1 MSFGRK
7 VTSLLLT
14 TENLPMNKKLSRRT
28 FFTATAAAAAAAP
41 STLSGASPQGNHT
54 GEHNTR
60 TDKGQ
65 IDTLREEPR
74 EVPVVGEFDLCVI
87 GGSCTGV
94 FAAVS
99 AARLGVRVAIVEN
112 NGFFGGVATIWP
124 TWKRIPYDLTGNT
137 QIVAGLTME
146 VIDRL
151 KAIGAHGMG
160 SWGGKCHCLN
170 PGELQIELDNLV
182 KEAGVRPF
190 LHARYV
196 APHISDGHLTAAI
209 IEDKSGR
216 RAIRASYFV
225 DASGDADLI
234 ASMGLPL
241 MKHDQ
246 PMQPASTIPIVR
258 GLKEAGSNDPGFNF
272 RRIVNEAFKKKDS
285 GIKGGWVNPVLIPGS
300 KDDYW
305 LGGASVM
312 GGLDFTDADALTE
325 AEIEG
330 RRQVRALVDL
340 YRDKVPGVDPLIAI
354 GPMIGVR
361 QTRHAKTLYTLTEN
375 ELFSGARFHD
385 GIANGWHAIDVHHS
399 TKNGLRIARV
409 SNSEQYKKW
418 EKTAGPKDDYYY
430 QLPYRALVP
439 EGATNVLVAGRCV
452 GAEYGAAAAIRNMPF
467 CNQEGEAAGT
477 ASYLALDGGVSVA
490 EVDTDELR
498 ATMKKQGSAIT

>member
-1 MSFGRK
+1 
-7 VTSLLLT
+7 
-14 TENLPMNKKLSRRT
+14 MNKKLSRRT
-28 FFTATAAAAAAAP
+28 FFTATAAAAVAAP
-41 STLSGASPQGNHT
+41 STLSGASPEGSRT
-54 GEHNTR
+54 GEHNTC
-60 TDKGQ
+60 TDTGKKV
-65 IDTLREEPR
+65 TLREEPR

-112 NGFFGGVATIWP
+112 NGFFGGTATIWP
-124 TWKRIPYDLTGNT
+124 TWKNIPYDLTGNT
-137 QIVAGLTME
+137 KIVAGLTME

-151 KAIGAHGMG
+151 KAIGAVAKG
-160 SWGGKCHCLN
+160 SWGGKHDCLN
-170 PGELQIELDNLV
+170 PGELKIELDNLI

-196 APHISDGHLTAAI
+196 APYMIDGRLSAAI

-225 DASGDADLI
+225 DASGDGDLI

-241 MKHDQ
+241 MEHDQ

-258 GLKEAGSNDPGFNF
+258 GLKEARSNHPGFNF
-272 RRIVNEAFKKKDS
+272 RRVVNEAFKKKDS
-285 GIKGGWVNPVLIPGS
+285 GIKGGWVNPVLVPGS

-330 RRQVRALVDL
+330 RRQVRALIDL
-340 YRDKVPGVDPLIAI
+340 YRGKAPGIDPLIAI

-361 QTRHAKTLYTLTEN
+361 QTRHVQCLYTLTN
-375 ELFSGARFHD
+375 DDVLGGSRFPD
-385 GIANGWHAIDVHHS
+385 GIANGWHDIDIHHS
-399 TKNGLRIARV
+399 QKNGLTIGRLEK
-409 SNSEQYKKW
+409 SEQYKKW
-418 EKTAGPKDDYYY
+418 KATAGPKDDYYY

-439 EGATNVLVAGRCV
+439 QGATNVLVAGRCV

-490 EVDTDELR
+490 EVDTDKLR

>member
-1 MSFGRK
+1 MN
-7 VTSLLLT
+7 
-14 TENLPMNKKLSRRT
+14 TELSRRT
-28 FFTATAAAAAAAP
+28 FIAATAAAGPSMLLGAAGQANTTDGNSKSP
-41 STLSGASPQGNHT
+41 RKEGGA
-54 GEHNTR
+54 
-60 TDKGQ
+60 
-65 IDTLREEPR
+65 TLREEPR
-74 EVPVVGEFDLCVI
+74 EIPVVGDFDLCVI

-99 AARLGVRVAIVEN
+99 AARLGARVAIVEN
-112 NGFFGGVATIWP
+112 NGFFGGVAVIWP
-124 TWKRIPYDLTGNT
+124 TWKRIPYDVTGNT
-137 QIVAGLTME
+137 EIVAGLTME

-196 APHISDGHLTAAI
+196 APYMSDGRLTAAI

-246 PMQPASTIPIVR
+246 PLQPASTVPIVR
-258 GLKEAGSNDPGFNF
+258 GLAEAKKNHPDFNF
-272 RRIVNEAFKKKDS
+272 TGQVRKEFGNKDS
-285 GIKGGWVNPVLIPGS
+285 IITGGWLNPVLIPGS

-305 LGGASVM
+305 LGGVSVM
-312 GGLDFTDADALTE
+312 GGLDFSDADNLTE

-330 RRQVRALVDL
+330 RKQVRALVDL

-361 QTRHAKTLYTLTEN
+361 QTRHAKTLYTITED

-399 TKNGLRIARV
+399 MKNGLRIGRV
-409 SNSEQYKKW
+409 DNSEQYKKW
-418 EKTAGPKDDYYY
+418 KETAGPKDDYYY

-439 EGATNVLVAGRCV
+439 QGATNVLVAGRCV

-477 ASYLALDGGVSVA
+477 ASYLALNGGLSVA
-490 EVDTDELR
+490 EVDTDKLR